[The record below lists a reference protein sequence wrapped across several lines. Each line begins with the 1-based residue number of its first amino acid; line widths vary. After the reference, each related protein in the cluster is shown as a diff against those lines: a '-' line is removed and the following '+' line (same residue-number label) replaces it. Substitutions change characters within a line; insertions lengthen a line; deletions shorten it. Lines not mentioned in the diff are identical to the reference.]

1 MCPMNING
9 TLRGLCPSPRSGEA
23 GFSGYN
29 LLLDSFVVQ
38 NWRLLTKLE
47 TEDVFIFAN

>member
-1 MCPMNING
+1 MGRYVDCVP
-9 TLRGLCPSPRSGEA
+9 LPDQEKPVFL
-23 GFSGYN
+23 GYN